1 MTDAARLD
9 ALLDAYGIDYGAGPL
24 PPAAPASL
32 DTLATSPH
40 WWNREAARDRARART
55 VRNDGRKVRLADT
68 IRAGLAAIEAPHDP
82 IRYGRDGKMLPCTC
96 ARCFLGGAAS
106 RLDACRRVRA
116 YRDAGCGAYLVRPD
130 SCRVRLC
137 PDCER
142 ARAGRMVLRV
152 REIADAMA
160 APAFWTLP
168 IRNVDD
174 LAAGVDVLL
183 DAFATLRRRALFAG
197 GPCRSPVHVCRT
209 VPERRNGN
217 PTGRLVRAAHPPHRA
232 AAGTACRCPR
242 CYRRPKGR
250 AAGCAVCRHR
260 AIPGGVYT
268 LEVTRNAARGDW
280 HPHLH
285 VLMDAPWIEHAEMRE
300 QWARAT
306 CEAWR
311 RRDAAGARVAPC
323 AHGCAVLVE
332 RRPGTWAPCGAF
344 APCAHRPGGAT
355 AAGCRGSYVVDVRRV
370 TGAPGSDERLAAIRE
385 VVKYATKGLVPDGAD
400 AAAAS
405 GADAA
410 DPAAVVAALLALRHR
425 RLVAGF
431 GPLARIADRLAADD
445 GLDDAAY
452 LVGPDWRGDPRYGLP
467 RRCPVCRMEAAWE
480 LPVGADRRDVIPGPA
495 PGIALWRPPGPG
507 SGALLS

>member
-9 ALLDAYGIDYGAGPL
+9 ALLDAYGDDYGTV

-32 DTLATSPH
+32 DTLATSSH
-40 WWNREAARDRARART
+40 WWNRATAERARARG
-55 VRNDGRKVRLADT
+55 VRNDDRKGRLADA
-68 IRAGLAAIEAPHDP
+68 IRAGLAGLDVEHDP
-82 IRYGRDGKMLPCTC
+82 IRYGRDGRMLPCSC
-96 ARCFLGGAAS
+96 ARCFLGGAATRVES
-106 RLDACRRVRA
+106 CRRVRA
-116 YRDAGCGAYLVRPD
+116 FRDAGCGAYLVRPD

-142 ARAGRMVLRV
+142 ARASRMVRRV
-152 REIADAMA
+152 AEIADAMA
-160 APAFWTLP
+160 APAFWTFTV
-168 IRNVDD
+168 RNVAD
-174 LAAGVDVLL
+174 LGPAVDVLL

-242 CYRRPKGR
+242 CYRRPRGR

-268 LEVTRNAARGDW
+268 LEVTRNAARRDW

-285 VLMDAPWIEHAEMRE
+285 VLMDAPWVEHVEARE

-311 RRDAAGARVAPC
+311 RRDAAGARVAAC
-323 AHGCAVLVE
+323 GHGCAVLVE
-332 RRPGTWAPCGAF
+332 RRPGSWAPCGAY
-344 APCAHRPGGAT
+344 APCAHRAGGAP
-355 AAGCRGSYVVDVRRV
+355 ADGCRGSYVVDVRRV
-370 TGAPGSDERLAAIRE
+370 TGARGSDERRAAVRE
-385 VVKYATKGLVPDGAD
+385 VVKYATKGLVPDHAD
-400 AAAAS
+400 AAARA
-405 GADAA
+405 GAD
-410 DPAAVVAALLALRHR
+410 DPGAVVDALLALRHR

-431 GPLARIADRLAADD
+431 GPLARVADALDDGD
-445 GLDDAAY
+445 GLDPATH

-467 RRCPVCRMEAAWE
+467 RACPVCRMPAAWE
-480 LPVGADRRDVIPGPA
+480 PPIGANRRDVIPGPA
-495 PGIALWRPPGPG
+495 PGIALWRPPRAGPG
-507 SGALLS
+507 ALVS